1 MSFTSTLAFGL
12 YYQSA
17 IMPPFTSVVPSG
29 EGEEL
34 ESEEGDGF
42 TTEQGVPIVEE
53 G

>member
-1 MSFTSTLAFGL
+1 MSFNSTLLFGL

-29 EGEEL
+29 EGEEIAT
-34 ESEEGDGF
+34 ETGQGF